1 MDREALGP
9 RGAGQALGGRE
20 RAGGLGSS
28 SEQEART
35 RGCSHVEHLTEDAA
49 LGGLSPAVTGTDTE
63 GVQAK
68 LSPDGI
74 PTTSFLT
81 LHLYPRS
88 YLM

>member
-1 MDREALGP
+1 MGREALGP

-20 RAGGLGSS
+20 RTGALGSG
-28 SEQEART
+28 SEQDAHT
-35 RGCSHVEHLTEDAA
+35 RGSSHVEHLAEDAA
-49 LGGLSPAVTGTDTE
+49 LGGLGPAVTGTDTE
-63 GVQAK
+63 GLQAR

-81 LHLYPRS
+81 LHLCPRS